1 MTTHATRR
9 VELLRDYPQVKQLIG
24 VEWRSKYLA
33 LVYGTLHLAV
43 AYLARIEGSVSCNL
57 LLAGFIGAPLSQAL
71 FLAIHELSHN
81 LFFVAPWKNRACSIG
96 CNIPLVVP
104 FAIMFRAYHLEH
116 HSSLGVRGV
125 DTDLPSEFETRCL
138 LGGRVSR
145 LVWLALQLVAYA
157 VRPLLTRPKPLTAW
171 SVCNILVQIGSM
183 ALLAP
188 SVSMT
193 YLCASLFMAGGV
205 HPCAGHFLSEHY
217 TFDDDEQD
225 TVSYYGPWNCIMWNV
240 GYHNEHHDL
249 PNVPWSRLPR
259 VRSIA
264 SPIYDTLKTCESW
277 SLVGPRFVAQ
287 GARRKVR
294 NQISHGE

>member
-1 MTTHATRR
+1 MTTHAARR
-9 VELLRDYPQVKQLIG
+9 VKLLRDYPQARQLVG

-33 LVYGTLHLAV
+33 LLYATLHLAV
-43 AYLARIEGSVSCNL
+43 AHLARTKASASFTL
-57 LLAGFIGAPLSQAL
+57 LIACFVGAPLSQAL

-81 LFFVAPWKNRACSIG
+81 LFFVAPWKNRAYSIA
-96 CNIPLVVP
+96 CNIPLVIP

-116 HSSLGVRGV
+116 HSSQGVRGV
-125 DTDLPSEFETRCL
+125 DTDLPSEFETRYF

-145 LVWLALQLVAYA
+145 LVWLAFQLVAYA
-157 VRPLLTRPKPLTAW
+157 VRPLLTRPKPITRW
-171 SVCNILVQIGSM
+171 SVCNILVQIGAM

-193 YLCASLFMAGGV
+193 YLCASLFVAGGL

-217 TFDDDEQD
+217 IFDDDEQD

-259 VRSIA
+259 LRSIA
-264 SPIYDTLKTCESW
+264 SPMYDTLKTCDSW
-277 SLVGPRFVAQ
+277 SSIGPRFVAR
-287 GARRKVR
+287 GGRRKVR
-294 NQISHGE
+294 DQIAHGE